1 MYSYIVSLHFSSLP
15 QLFKTHISRVM
26 LAELVVPWVAPHNLL
41 FALQAPDFYV
51 QMKWEFTSW
60 GEWPW
65 A

>member
-1 MYSYIVSLHFSSLP
+1 
-15 QLFKTHISRVM
+15 M